1 VTVWEAFALI
11 GVAVLGPGGF
21 LVAVVS
27 SRRTRQVTQAV
38 AESVG
43 VRNGHG
49 TIQDQGAVMI
59 ARMESIEQAA
69 TGIRV
74 AVQSLADNQSST
86 LAHLRQ
92 HDREIAENKD
102 RLSALEAWRH
112 ALRRD
117 ALSEEGV
124 S

>member
-1 VTVWEAFALI
+1 MTFWEAFALV
-11 GVAVLGPGGF
+11 GVAILGPGGF

-27 SRRTRQVTQAV
+27 SRRTRQVTQQV

-43 VRNGHG
+43 PKNGHG
-49 TIQDQGAVMI
+49 TVQEQGSVMI
-59 ARMESIEQAA
+59 DELRSV
-69 TGIRV
+69 RV
-74 AVQSLADNQSST
+74 AMQSMADNQSST

-112 ALRRD
+112 ALHRD